1 MGSPLS
7 LYRFI
12 SLSFSISVSLS
23 LSLSPVRPLS
33 LLLSLSIMR
42 ERAHRLGEF
51 EVDVA
56 QLVEEEG
63 VDACFSV

>member
-1 MGSPLS
+1 
-7 LYRFI
+7 
-12 SLSFSISVSLS
+12 
-23 LSLSPVRPLS
+23 
-33 LLLSLSIMR
+33 MR